1 MIKMKTYFALAVLFC
16 LLVTIFLTKDAINR
30 DVFAS
35 LGIVIGCLTLA
46 SFSDDEEV
54 RH

>member
-1 MIKMKTYFALAVLFC
+1 MIKMKTYLALAVLFC
-16 LLVTIFLTKDAINR
+16 LLITIFLTKDTVNR
-30 DVFAS
+30 DFFAS
-35 LGIVIGCLTLA
+35 LGIVVGCFTLA